1 MFCQIALG
9 KLFAFSELE
18 SEGVGFEPTV
28 PLQARLIS
36 SQVHSTTLPPFHL
49 IESGKIMS
57 GESIANSK

>member
-28 PLQARLIS
+28 PLRARLIS
-36 SQVHSTTLPPFHL
+36 SQVTAPTQGSYSL
-49 IESGKIMS
+49 
-57 GESIANSK
+57 GE